1 MAELNDDFIELTS
14 IVKVYTEEAAVAA
27 IAKVKMDKEKAE
39 KEAKEVALAEARRIA
54 EEKERIEEKARKEEE
69 EREKKVRED
78 YERDEKIRLD
88 KEREEIESK
97 LKAKIEKERIEK
109 EEAEAK
115 IEFDRLALI
124 EIQIKEAALL
134 LIAEEL
140 KAKAEAEEKA
150 EIARQ
155 EEAARDPYL
164 GMTYEK
170 LTHLIDENALKVIL
184 YLISLCYIISIF
196 DYTLCSII
204 RFYLI
209 TCYTT

>member
-1 MAELNDDFIELTS
+1 MLFRS
-14 IVKVYTEEAAVAA
+14 
-27 IAKVKMDKEKAE
+27 
-39 KEAKEVALAEARRIA
+39 
-54 EEKERIEEKARKEEE
+54 
-69 EREKKVRED
+69 
-78 YERDEKIRLD
+78 
-88 KEREEIESK
+88 
-97 LKAKIEKERIEK
+97 RIEK

-170 LTHLIDENALKVIL
+170 LTHLIDENALKVML
-184 YLISLCYIISIF
+184 YLISLCYIISI
-196 DYTLCSII
+196 LNII

-209 TCYTT
+209 KCYTQCSALI